1 MKKIL
6 GLLCMATLMLSSIHN
21 ANAAP
26 RNNIQYP
33 KGIWLYQSQ
42 DGGVYTS
49 DWYAY
54 PLTKNGN
61 NLEINLA
68 IMRRVT
74 TICNRPQHRKRG
86 IFFVVDGV
94 DIVHDDQKIQWFHL
108 VSLLVCLFNF
118 INCSFCY

>member
-61 NLEINLA
+61 NLEIGVSPQGKQVGWEIFRIDCENKGYTDVYKYGDYMGIEQYLA
-68 IMRRVT
+68 EFGDNRRPMVT
-74 TICNRPQHRKRG
+74 KLFKTFCN
-86 IFFVVDGV
+86 
-94 DIVHDDQKIQWFHL
+94 
-108 VSLLVCLFNF
+108 
-118 INCSFCY
+118 